1 MPRSVSFIT
10 MLLVGTLL
18 ISCATG
24 RLQLSSLPEDSS
36 VQLISN
42 RGEIKSLGK
51 TPLSLDMQSLFLNA
65 SDFATLRVEKDG
77 YFSQGFVIPRT
88 TLPANHEISV
98 SLEKKPEIK
107 PPEPPT
113 PVPTTPVAVE
123 LDKCTQLSKENLTRL
138 SKGVAVVQSL
148 LLKRDFEVA
157 KVRLAGLIA
166 DFPYISV
173 LYDLQGN
180 IYYLQKNYGEAVGA
194 YEKSLE
200 LEPENMETAF
210 IVKKLRAQLG
220 RTQ

>member
-1 MPRSVSFIT
+1 MPRFPSFVTI
-10 MLLVGTLL
+10 LLVGTLL

-42 RGEIKSLGK
+42 RGAIKSLGK
-51 TPLSLDMQSLFLNA
+51 TPLALDLQSLFLNA
-65 SDFATLRVEKDG
+65 SDFAVVRLEKDG
-77 YFSQGFVIPRT
+77 YFSQSFVIPRT
-88 TLPANHEISV
+88 SLPSNHDISI
-98 SLEKKPEIK
+98 SLEQKPEIK
-107 PPEPPT
+107 TPQPT
-113 PVPTTPVAVE
+113 PSPPPVAVAVE
-123 LDKCTQLSKENLTRL
+123 MDKCSQLSKENLTRL

-148 LLKRDFEVA
+148 ILKRDFEVA
-157 KVRLAGLIA
+157 KVRVASLIA

-180 IYYLQKNYGEAVGA
+180 IYYLQKSYAEAVVA
-194 YEKSLE
+194 YEKSLN

>member
-1 MPRSVSFIT
+1 
-10 MLLVGTLL
+10 MLRFVKSPLPLL
-18 ISCATG
+18 LCWLIQSCATG
-24 RLQLSSLPEDSS
+24 QLQLSSIPEDSS

-51 TPLSLDMQSLFLNA
+51 TPVSMNMQQLFLNA
-65 SDFATLRVEKDG
+65 SDFAFIRVEKDG
-77 YFSQGFVIPRT
+77 YHSQSFVIPRT
-88 TLPANHEISV
+88 ALPSNHEISV
-98 SLEKKPEIK
+98 SLEQKAEAKVAPVAEVV
-107 PPEPPT
+107 PP
-113 PVPTTPVAVE
+113 TPVAVE
-123 LDKCTQLSKENLTRL
+123 LDKCAQLSKENMTRL

-148 LLKRDFEVA
+148 ILKRDVEVA
-157 KVRLAGLIA
+157 KVRLSNLIA

-180 IYYLQKNYGEAVGA
+180 IYYLQKNYSEAVLA

>member
-1 MPRSVSFIT
+1 MPGSVSFVT
-10 MLLVGTLL
+10 VLLVGTLL

-51 TPLSLDMQSLFLNA
+51 TPLSLDMHSLFLNA
-65 SDFATLRVEKDG
+65 SDFAMLRVEKDG

-98 SLEKKPEIK
+98 SLEQKPEIK
-107 PPEPPT
+107 PPT
-113 PVPTTPVAVE
+113 PTTPVAVE

-148 LLKRDFEVA
+148 ILKRDFEVA
-157 KVRLAGLIA
+157 KVRLAGVIA

-180 IYYLQKNYGEAVGA
+180 IYYLQKNYGEAVLA

>member
-1 MPRSVSFIT
+1 MQRSVSV
-10 MLLVGTLL
+10 LLLFLFTALL

-24 RLQLSSLPEDSS
+24 RMELSSIPDGSS

-51 TPLSLDMQSLFLNA
+51 TPLSLDMQGLFQNA
-65 SDFATLRVEKDG
+65 SDFAVIRVEKDG
-77 YFSQGFVIPRT
+77 YFGQGFVIPRT
-88 TLPANHEISV
+88 SMPSNHEISV
-98 SLEKKPEIK
+98 SLEQKPASKAAE
-107 PPEPPT
+107 T
-113 PVPTTPVAVE
+113 LPTTPVAVE

-148 LLKRDFEVA
+148 ILKRDFEVA
-157 KVRLAGLIA
+157 KVRIAGLIA

-180 IYYLQKNYGEAVGA
+180 IYYLQKNYGEAVTA

-210 IVKKLRAQLG
+210 IVKRLRAQLG
-220 RTQ
+220 RSQ

>member
-1 MPRSVSFIT
+1 MLRIVSFLA
-10 MLLVGTLL
+10 LLLL
-18 ISCATG
+18 NGLLTSCATG
-24 RLQLSSLPEDSS
+24 RLELSSIPDGSS

-51 TPLSLDMQSLFLNA
+51 TPLSLDMQGLFQNA
-65 SDFATLRVEKDG
+65 SDFAMVRVEKDG

-88 TLPANHEISV
+88 SLPANHEISV
-98 SLEKKPEIK
+98 SLEQKPEIK
-107 PPEPPT
+107 APEAP
-113 PVPTTPVAVE
+113 PTTPVAVE
-123 LDKCTQLSKENLTRL
+123 LDKCSQLSKENLTRL

-148 LLKRDFEVA
+148 ILKRDFEVA
-157 KVRLAGLIA
+157 KVRIAGLIA

-180 IYYLQKNYGEAVGA
+180 IHYLQKNYSEAVVA

-200 LEPENMETAF
+200 LEPENMETGF

-220 RTQ
+220 RSQ